1 MLDSVIK
8 FVILSIIII
17 VVMHSLYSFLVKNL
31 TVPRVKDLVHKPQT
45 QYESILRSLTDNDE
59 RNQGKTYENN
69 ADDNALSTNQID
81 MKNELK
87 NYIRDLK
94 AGRNNVEEGR
104 DLPQK
109 IEDGT
114 TTTAS
119 ISAFDTYDVSYLD
132 SVGTIGENGG
142 GYVQNQLPLS
152 HSAY

>member
-114 TTTAS
+114 TAS